1 MRFYKKSRGDILKT
15 SEILICISRVLFPFI
30 LLYGFYII
38 INGHLTPGG
47 GFQGGAILATA
58 ILINYFIH
66 PKKILNLNFLIKLE
80 KYVFIL
86 ILIIASI
93 SLLTKGE
100 VFTSFLPIEIDVN
113 IKAIF
118 LTSLNLFIGIKV
130 STGLVLIFS
139 TFIEEGR

>member
-1 MRFYKKSRGDILKT
+1 MKN
-15 SEILICISRVLFPFI
+15 SEILVCISRVLFPFI

-58 ILINYFIH
+58 ILISYFIH
-66 PKKILNLNFLIKLE
+66 PEKIRDLNMLIKLE
-80 KYVFIL
+80 KYVFIM

-100 VFTSFLPIEIDVN
+100 IFTNFLPLKSTDN
-113 IKAIF
+113 LKSFF
-118 LTSLNLFIGIKV
+118 LITLNLFIGIKV
-130 STGLVLIFS
+130 STGLILIFAS
-139 TFIEEGR
+139 FIEEGS